1 MPEAWGKTYKYSPT
15 RLTSTISPL
24 PSTPAPTMKAS
35 KNLGIIFL
43 PVISNLVAVNSL
55 KDEIFHP
62 PGVSGD
68 ATPLFPLD
76 AGNTEGYIRMIR
88 SGPGLETVHNK
99 GILRSL
105 RSSPGPHTLA
115 ASRARR

>member
-1 MPEAWGKTYKYSPT
+1 
-15 RLTSTISPL
+15 
-24 PSTPAPTMKAS
+24 MKAS

-55 KDEIFHP
+55 KDEMFHP
-62 PGVSGD
+62 PGD

-76 AGNTEGYIRMIR
+76 AANTEGYIRMIR

>member
-1 MPEAWGKTYKYSPT
+1 
-15 RLTSTISPL
+15 
-24 PSTPAPTMKAS
+24 MKAS

-55 KDEIFHP
+55 KLKDEMFHP

-76 AGNTEGYIRMIR
+76 AANTEGYIRMIR
-88 SGPGLETVHNK
+88 SGPALETVHNK

-105 RSSPGPHTLA
+105 RSSPGPHTLT

>member
-1 MPEAWGKTYKYSPT
+1 MPEAWGKTYKYFPT

-24 PSTPAPTMKAS
+24 TSTMKAS

-55 KDEIFHP
+55 KDEI
-62 PGVSGD
+62 SGD

-88 SGPGLETVHNK
+88 SGPALETVHNK

>member
-1 MPEAWGKTYKYSPT
+1 MGQDVQIFPNYTNFHYST
-15 RLTSTISPL
+15 ATLHTST
-24 PSTPAPTMKAS
+24 MQAS

-88 SGPGLETVHNK
+88 SGPALETVHNK